1 MLRNRFAARAMLEGF
16 GSVEQD
22 AFEVSVSLM
31 TASVAD
37 NADAKM
43 STAAKSLVYK
53 HVRPT
58 FLKQFTVAA

>member
-1 MLRNRFAARAMLEGF
+1 MLEGF
-16 GSVEQD
+16 SRVEQD
-22 AFEVSVSLM
+22 AFEISVSLM

-37 NADAKM
+37 DADAKM

-58 FLKQFTVAA
+58 F